1 MFKSVVFNLK
11 LATDR
16 ADVFWLHGKYCAT
29 KGHFPEAKY
38 ISMGTTSDFE
48 DAVSVGSNVIRL
60 GESIF
65 GKRL

>member
-1 MFKSVVFNLK
+1 MELK
-11 LATDR
+11 NCKFESISKVNFDTII
-16 ADVFWLHGKYCAT
+16 DVRSPKEFT
-29 KGHFPEAKY
+29 EAKY